1 MHSASRVIV
10 VRLGKA
16 AAASLAALASL
27 ATAALVAGYVV
38 AFGGFASSPYPVF
51 LLVFLAVLATC
62 AFGLTKV
69 SWRARVVLSILL
81 LGAVVLMAPRSA
93 CAVEASSQ
101 VDC

>member
-1 MHSASRVIV
+1 MHSTPRVIV

-27 ATAALVAGYVV
+27 ASAALVAGYTL
-38 AFGGFASSPYPVF
+38 AFGGLASSSYPVF
-51 LLVFLAVLATC
+51 LPVFLAVLVAC
-62 AFGLTKV
+62 AFGFTKV
-69 SWRARVVLSILL
+69 GWRARVVVSILL

-93 CAVEASSQ
+93 CALEVSSQ